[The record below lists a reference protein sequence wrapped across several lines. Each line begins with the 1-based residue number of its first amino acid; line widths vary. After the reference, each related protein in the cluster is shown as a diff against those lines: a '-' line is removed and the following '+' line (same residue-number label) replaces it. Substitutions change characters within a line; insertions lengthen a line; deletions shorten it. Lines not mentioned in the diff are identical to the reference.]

1 MMTKETKLLNLYTK
15 LPRQVPGI
23 DTVIGK
29 ALSLTDLDTESNLAV
44 LNIGC
49 GTGAQALGLARY
61 LKNADIAAIDK
72 EKSYL
77 RELDF
82 RKSSI
87 KGGRIETVFAHPHNL
102 PVVEN
107 AVDLIW
113 SEATAPQLGFKKT
126 LEYWK
131 KFLKPGGYII
141 LSELSWLT
149 YRRPKE
155 LEDFWVSEYPEMATV
170 SQKINQIQYAGLS
183 PSGHV
188 VLPREG
194 WTENF
199 YDPIL
204 EKSHLFLNRNKGK
217 ESADIIKEIFKQ
229 MNMYSKYNDYYN
241 YVYYVIRKKRLTE
254 K

>member
-1 MMTKETKLLNLYTK
+1 MLTKEKKLLNLYTK

-23 DTVIGK
+23 DNVIGK
-29 ALSLTDLDTESNLAV
+29 ALSLTDLDLNASLAV

-49 GTGAQALGLARY
+49 GTGAQALGLARHMQH
-61 LKNADIAAIDK
+61 AEIAAIDK

-82 RKSSI
+82 KKSSQ
-87 KGGRIETVFAHPHNL
+87 KGGQIETVFAQPHNL
-102 PVVEN
+102 PVREN
-107 AVDLIW
+107 AIDLIW

-126 LEYWK
+126 LAYWK
-131 KFLKPGGYII
+131 RFLKPGGYII

-149 YRRPKE
+149 YSRPKE

-170 SQKINQIQYAGLS
+170 SQKINHIQSAGLV

-204 EKSHLFLNRNKGK
+204 EKSHSFLHRNRGR
-217 ESADIIKEIFKQ
+217 ESADIIKHIFRQ
-229 MNMYSKYNDYYN
+229 INMYSKYNDYYN
-241 YVYYVIRKKRLTE
+241 FVYYVMRKKDL
-254 K
+254 